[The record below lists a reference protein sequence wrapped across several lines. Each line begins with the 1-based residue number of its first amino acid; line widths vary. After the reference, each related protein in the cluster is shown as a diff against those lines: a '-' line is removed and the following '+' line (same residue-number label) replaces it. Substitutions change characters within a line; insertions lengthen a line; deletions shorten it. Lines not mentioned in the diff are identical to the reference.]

1 MLPSTRICF
10 FLAFSP
16 FLLPS
21 WLFYSIVR
29 TGWCLSFMAWKTC
42 GLLGSC
48 SLPFI
53 PSWTRRCLGKGLHLS
68 VEPMFSSLVSIGL
81 LVIDPAI
88 SLCRAYYSFT
98 FLHTTLWTCGLIFL
112 LCQPTSSSIFC
123 SRLPWPTFHIFTSFR
138 LCWPTF
144 LLCQPNS
151 LLHFPSFPV
160 PFTSSL
166 PLIISMGLL
175 LHSLGFLGPFTPSLP
190 IFILMSFPAI
200 NPTISTYWACFL
212 VPLLF
217 FLSHLLYIVGL
228 LLLLGHL
235 SKVGINSLIFWCVR
249 VWVCLIFGWF
259 SGVSVLRWWWLTV
272 LGCGAKPMCGW

>member
-10 FLAFSP
+10 FLSFTP

-21 WLFYSIVR
+21 WLFYFIVR

-53 PSWTRRCLGKGLHLS
+53 PSWTRCCLGKGLHLS
-68 VEPMFSSLVSIGL
+68 VKPMFSSLVSIGL

-88 SLCRAYYSFT
+88 SLCHAYYSFT
-98 FLHTTLWTCGLIFL
+98 FLHITLWTCGLIFL

-175 LHSLGFLGPFTPSLP
+175 LHSLGFLGPIYSFFTYFYSYELSSHQSYYFNLLGLFPCSFTIFPFSPSLYCWA
-190 IFILMSFPAI
+190 SSAI
-200 NPTISTYWACFL
+200 GPFVKSGHQQLDFL
-212 VPLLF
+212 VCPC
-217 FLSHLLYIVGL
+217 VGL
-228 LLLLGHL
+228 FDFW
-235 SKVGINSLIFWCVR
+235 LILWCVC
-249 VWVCLIFGWF
+249 VAVVVG
-259 SGVSVLRWWWLTV
+259 
-272 LGCGAKPMCGW
+272 GAGLWC

>member
-1 MLPSTRICF
+1 
-10 FLAFSP
+10 
-16 FLLPS
+16 
-21 WLFYSIVR
+21 
-29 TGWCLSFMAWKTC
+29 
-42 GLLGSC
+42 
-48 SLPFI
+48 
-53 PSWTRRCLGKGLHLS
+53 
-68 VEPMFSSLVSIGL
+68 MFSSLVSIGL
-81 LVIDPAI
+81 LVIDPTI

-166 PLIISMGLL
+166 P
-175 LHSLGFLGPFTPSLP
+175 

-217 FLSHLLYIVGL
+217 SLSHLLYIVGL